1 MQDEEKVMSQTQNQ
15 NVKTAAAPLPA
26 SKAKA
31 EPAKADATR
40 VKDALEQA
48 RAAAQELHRALSDAA
63 ARQTG
68 AVKADLE
75 AIPQEARALAASLRK
90 SLDENG
96 QAARKHLVGA
106 VTHLE
111 SLEKHVTGCMKSSGQ
126 AFHTSVRQAVADAR
140 ASVQKV
146 SEALAEQRAA
156 LDPKKPHG
164 ER

>member
-1 MQDEEKVMSQTQNQ
+1 MSQIQKQ
-15 NVKTAAAPLPA
+15 NVKTVSAPTPVIAPGKAPA
-26 SKAKA
+26 SQAK
-31 EPAKADATR
+31 TTGGMR

-63 ARQTG
+63 VRRTG

-75 AIPQEARALAASLRK
+75 AIPQEARALAASLAK
-90 SLDENG
+90 SLETEGD
-96 QAARKHLVGA
+96 AAKRHLVLA

-111 SLEKHVTGCMKSSGQ
+111 SLERHAAECLKSSGQ
-126 AFHTSVRQAVADAR
+126 AFETSVRQAVADAR

-156 LDPKKPHG
+156 RPSQDKGK
-164 ER
+164 